1 MKIIGS
7 GCFGAIY
14 TAYNK
19 AALEKVAIKRVFK
32 EDADDGREAHTQYGL
47 QHENI
52 LKLFEFIVII
62 SIRNVFSF
70 GILSSNSMMKFS
82 QDN

>member
-32 EDADDGREAHTQYGL
+32 EDADDGREAHTQY
-47 QHENI
+47 
-52 LKLFEFIVII
+52 FAA
-62 SIRNVFSF
+62 
-70 GILSSNSMMKFS
+70 
-82 QDN
+82 